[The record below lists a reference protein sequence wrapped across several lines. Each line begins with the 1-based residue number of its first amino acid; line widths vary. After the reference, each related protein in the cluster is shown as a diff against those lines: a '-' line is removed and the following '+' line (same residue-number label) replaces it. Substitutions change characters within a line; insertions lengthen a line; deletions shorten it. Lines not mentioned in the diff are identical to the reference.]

1 MTDFIAQNTLDKFLD
16 FSPRLDFVLLFLGGN
31 DLDTKYYTDQQNRTT
46 FYGFMNAARVLH
58 QHNIRPYIVSIQE
71 RRRPKHTTY
80 RIYEDRRQ
88 SLNYQ
93 LGTTLTWTLGY
104 NPVIA
109 VPDHNN
115 EFTSDGIHLATVDY
129 YNLTQ
134 RIEQV
139 IDYDT
144 RPTTYRQT
152 PLTKNLVWLSKFK
165 HETNNDRH
173 WDMDELKYITLGRWT
188 NPPLPIPLAHS
199 KKTSPAAA
207 PTKQNAKPFH
217 PCNPSS
223 TPNPTPTTLPIHPSP
238 LTLYPTS
245 TSSTPPT
252 ILPTHPSPLI
262 LYPIQALPSKDT
274 ISPFMLLM
282 DYNNNAQLMDS
293 NNTDETPILT
303 PEDRTERTI
312 KTIPT
317 TRDAWTQMTPRFTS
331 SCKTQTDRTSYA
343 KLLTQQ
349 TQTNVSAVTIKEK
362 LSKIESG
369 ATNNN

>member
-1 MTDFIAQNTLDKFLD
+1 MTNLLCSYPLLTLTFLQMADFAPTPTYLFGMGGSSHTLHYPIALFSDNFILKLQKIEYTMTDFIAQNTLDKFLD

-80 RIYEDRRQ
+80 RIYENRRQ

-144 RPTTYRQT
+144 KPTTYRQT
-152 PLTKNLVWLSKFK
+152 PLTKNLVWLSKFRN
-165 HETNNDRH
+165 ETKMTDIGTR
-173 WDMDELKYITLGRWT
+173 T
-188 NPPLPIPLAHS
+188 N
-199 KKTSPAAA
+199 
-207 PTKQNAKPFH
+207 
-217 PCNPSS
+217 
-223 TPNPTPTTLPIHPSP
+223 
-238 LTLYPTS
+238 
-245 TSSTPPT
+245 
-252 ILPTHPSPLI
+252 
-262 LYPIQALPSKDT
+262 
-274 ISPFMLLM
+274 
-282 DYNNNAQLMDS
+282 
-293 NNTDETPILT
+293 
-303 PEDRTERTI
+303 
-312 KTIPT
+312 
-317 TRDAWTQMTPRFTS
+317 
-331 SCKTQTDRTSYA
+331 
-343 KLLTQQ
+343 
-349 TQTNVSAVTIKEK
+349 
-362 LSKIESG
+362 
-369 ATNNN
+369 